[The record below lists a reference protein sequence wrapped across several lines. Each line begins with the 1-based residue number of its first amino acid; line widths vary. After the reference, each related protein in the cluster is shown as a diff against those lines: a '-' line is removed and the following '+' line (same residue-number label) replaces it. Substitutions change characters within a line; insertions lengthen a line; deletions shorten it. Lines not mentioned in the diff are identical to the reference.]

1 MDGDVPVGFVYVGGE
16 LDSAGVDE
24 DFLVVG
30 LVWGEVAVCDEFDA
44 DDGHSWFV

>member
-16 LDSAGVDE
+16 LDGAGVDE
-24 DFLVVG
+24 DFLVG